1 MQYVCI
7 FRQIFSDK
15 KISSHRKKRTSGAL
29 FISYQRSLQRKP
41 LWSPLMDMLDM
52 LCRYAFTRIY
62 SNQSYIFSYQK
73 YKTREYVVAGK
84 AVTDAATGVPC
95 LYNLSDVEH
104 HNHNPL
110 NLKRMGLTSVYGWKT
125 WGEAGHLVKSCQLPL

>member
-1 MQYVCI
+1 MHLHE
-7 FRQIFSDK
+7 FTQIK
-15 KISSHRKKRTSGAL
+15 VTSL
-29 FISYQRSLQRKP
+29 V
-41 LWSPLMDMLDM
+41 
-52 LCRYAFTRIY
+52 
-62 SNQSYIFSYQK
+62 QK

-110 NLKRMGLTSVYGWKT
+110 NLKRMGLTSVYG
-125 WGEAGHLVKSCQLPL
+125 